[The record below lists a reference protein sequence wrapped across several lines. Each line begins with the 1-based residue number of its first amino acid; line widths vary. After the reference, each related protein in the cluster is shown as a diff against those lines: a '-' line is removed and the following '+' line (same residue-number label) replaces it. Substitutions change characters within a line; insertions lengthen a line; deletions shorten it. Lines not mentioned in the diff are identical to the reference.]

1 MGPRNDKHGVISRKR
16 PKTCNINLIKM
27 FKDIKEH
34 MNEMKR
40 EMKDIKK
47 VNT

>member
-1 MGPRNDKHGVISRKR
+1 MGSRNDKHGVISWKR
-16 PKTCNINLIKM
+16 PKICSINLTKM

-47 VNT
+47 ANT